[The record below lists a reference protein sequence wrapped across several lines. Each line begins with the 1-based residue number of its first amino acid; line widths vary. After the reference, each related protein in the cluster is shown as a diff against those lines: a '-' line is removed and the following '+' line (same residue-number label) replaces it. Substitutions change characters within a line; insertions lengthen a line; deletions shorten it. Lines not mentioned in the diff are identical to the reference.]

1 MEVVGTIGQKRYHRG
16 VLLSAYDGSVIVSK
30 ELVAFVPYVVKP
42 PKGRDDMLLLAEV
55 LRCVETMASS
65 SQEIFDF
72 VQTKLLKMLGK
83 MKAEEAQTGSSA
95 SPASTRM
102 TIASLVFLK
111 HLISYEEKG
120 KTKVSGLHAPLLAA
134 LRPMLGA
141 GKSEPKSCAVRSVRE
156 CENYKSYS
164 FLMP

>member
-1 MEVVGTIGQKRYHRG
+1 RAHNNCKNLIN
-16 VLLSAYDGSVIVSK
+16 SIVSK
-30 ELVAFVPYVVKP
+30 VLVAFVPYVVKP